1 MNGPVNKKG
10 VTYAIMLFVIMLFV
24 GCSSPSSE
32 ANEEVEL
39 HIMTAA
45 SMTDAMNEL
54 KQMYE
59 REHEHLT
66 LVPNY
71 GSSGTLK
78 SQIIQGAP
86 ADLFLS
92 AAVRWMDELEEEGVI
107 TQRADL
113 LRNEL
118 VLVTAEDSDLAVTQ
132 FEDLLQEE
140 VYQLAIGEPDTVPA
154 GEYARQVLEE
164 LGIYEE
170 LSDKLIHGSD
180 VRQVLTYVETGNVDA
195 GLVYQ
200 TDAILSDQV
209 KIVAEAET
217 EEPIIYPVGLLEG
230 TDHPEEAARFYQWLQ
245 TDEVLEVF
253 KKYGFAGA

>member
-1 MNGPVNKKG
+1 MNWLISKKG
-10 VTYAIMLFVIMLFV
+10 FTYAIILFVTTLFV
-24 GCSSPSSE
+24 GCSSPSNE
-32 ANEEVEL
+32 ADQEVEL

-45 SMTDAMNEL
+45 SMTEAMNEL
-54 KQMYE
+54 KQMY
-59 REHEHLT
+59 EHEHLT

-86 ADLFLS
+86 ADVFLS
-92 AAVRWMDELEEEGVI
+92 AAVRWIDELEEEGEI

-140 VYQLAIGEPDTVPA
+140 VYQVAIGEPETVPA
-154 GEYARQVLEE
+154 GEYAKQVLEE

-195 GLVYQ
+195 GIVYQ
-200 TDAILSDQV
+200 TDAVLSEQV

-217 EEPIIYPVGLLEG
+217 EKPIIYPVGLLEG
-230 TDHPEEAARFYQWLQ
+230 ADHPEEAERFYQWLQ

-253 KKYGFAGA
+253 EKYGFAGA

>member
-1 MNGPVNKKG
+1 MDFLKSKK
-10 VTYAIMLFVIMLFV
+10 VFTYGMILLITILFA
-24 GCSSPSSE
+24 GCSSPSNE
-32 ANEEVEL
+32 AGEEVEL

-59 REHEHLT
+59 GAHEHVT

-78 SQIIQGAP
+78 SQIAQGAP
-86 ADLFLS
+86 ADVFLS
-92 AAVRWMDELEEEGVI
+92 AAVRWIDELEEEGEI
-107 TQRADL
+107 AQRADL

-140 VYQLAIGEPDTVPA
+140 VHQVAIGEPETVPA

-195 GLVYQ
+195 GMVYQ

-217 EEPIIYPVGLLEG
+217 AEPIMYPVGLLEG
-230 TDHPEEAARFYQWLQ
+230 ADHPEEAERFYQWLQ
-245 TDEVLEVF
+245 TEEALAIFE
-253 KKYGFAGA
+253 KYGFTGI